1 MLKIKEENL
10 QYVYQNNEKRGVIMD
25 IPTFEAVMRMLE
37 DYEDAMDFEVL
48 KTEET
53 MGYEEYRRHRL
64 KQDV

>member
-1 MLKIKEENL
+1 MNI
-10 QYVYQNNEKRGVIMD
+10 Q
-25 IPTFEAVMRMLE
+25 TFEAVMGMLE

-53 MGYEEYRRHRL
+53 MDYEECRMCRL

>member
-1 MLKIKEENL
+1 MLKIKGENL
-10 QYVYQNNEKRGVIMD
+10 QYVYQNDERTGVIMD
-25 IPTFEAVMRMLE
+25 IQTFEAVMGMLE

-53 MGYEEYRRHRL
+53 MDYEEYRRRRL